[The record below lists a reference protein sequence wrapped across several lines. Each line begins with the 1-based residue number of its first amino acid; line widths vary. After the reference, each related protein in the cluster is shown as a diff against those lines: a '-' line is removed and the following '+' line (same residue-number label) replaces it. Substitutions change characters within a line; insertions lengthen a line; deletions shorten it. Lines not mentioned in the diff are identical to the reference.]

1 MKHYKDFFELVND
14 YYEDLDAAC
23 ARLDC
28 ESEVSDRYDDQDEQ
42 TRLALHLILDAIDQ
56 INDESFWNFVK
67 SIK

>member
-14 YYEDLDAAC
+14 YYENLDAAC
-23 ARLDC
+23 VRLDY

-42 TRLALHLILDAIDQ
+42 TRLALHMILDAIDQ

-67 SIK
+67 SAK